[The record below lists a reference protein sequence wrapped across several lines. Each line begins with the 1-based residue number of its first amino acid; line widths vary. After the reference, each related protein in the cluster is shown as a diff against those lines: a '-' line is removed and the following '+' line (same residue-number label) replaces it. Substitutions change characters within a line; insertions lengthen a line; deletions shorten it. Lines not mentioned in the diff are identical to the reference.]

1 MADELARRQKW
12 LDNVSAPKQNA
23 TRHETSY
30 RTAKTMDE
38 IRKYFT
44 ELTATQLEQLT
55 QLGELYRTW
64 NERINV
70 VSRKD
75 IDNLYLHHVLHS
87 LAIAEY
93 VQFKGGTRVLDFGTG
108 GGFPGIPLAIVFP
121 ECSFKLIDRT
131 AKKIRV
137 TQEIAAAIG
146 LTNATAEQKAG
157 EEERG
162 EYDFVV
168 SRAVMPLPDLM
179 KIVKK
184 NISREQRN
192 ALPNGLICLK
202 GGNLDAETRTVKKVV
217 DITPVGN
224 WFEDAWFEEK
234 NVVYVPM

>member
-1 MADELARRQKW
+1 
-12 LDNVSAPKQNA
+12 
-23 TRHETSY
+23 
-30 RTAKTMDE
+30 MDE

-44 ELTATQLEQLT
+44 KLTATQLEQLT

-87 LAIAEY
+87 LAIAKY
-93 VQFKGGTRVLDFGTG
+93 VQFKAGTRVLDFGTG

-121 ECSFKLIDRT
+121 ECRFKLIDRT

-157 EEERG
+157 EEERD

-184 NISREQRN
+184 NISLEQRN

-202 GGNLDAETRTVKKVV
+202 GGNLDAETRTVRKVV

-224 WFEDAWFEEK
+224 WFEDEWFEEK

>member
-1 MADELARRQKW
+1 
-12 LDNVSAPKQNA
+12 
-23 TRHETSY
+23 
-30 RTAKTMDE
+30 MDE

-87 LAIAEY
+87 LAIAKY
-93 VQFKGGTRVLDFGTG
+93 VQFKTGTRVLDFGTG

-121 ECSFKLIDRT
+121 ECRFKLIDRT

-137 TQEIAAAIG
+137 TQEIATAIG

-224 WFEDAWFEEK
+224 WFENEWFEEK

>member
-1 MADELARRQKW
+1 
-12 LDNVSAPKQNA
+12 
-23 TRHETSY
+23 
-30 RTAKTMDE
+30 MDE

-87 LAIAEY
+87 LAIAKY
-93 VQFKGGTRVLDFGTG
+93 VQFKTGTRVLDFGTG

-121 ECSFKLIDRT
+121 ECRFKLIDRT

-202 GGNLDAETRTVKKVV
+202 GGNLDAETRTVRKVV

-224 WFEDAWFEEK
+224 WFENEWFEEK

>member
-1 MADELARRQKW
+1 MADELARRQN
-12 LDNVSAPKQNA
+12 LPDNVSSATDA

-30 RTAKTMDE
+30 RRAKTMDE

-87 LAIAEY
+87 LAIAKY
-93 VQFKGGTRVLDFGTG
+93 VQFKAGTRVLDFGTG

-121 ECSFKLIDRT
+121 ECRFKLIDRT

-137 TQEIAAAIG
+137 TQEIATAIG

-224 WFEDAWFEEK
+224 WFENEWFEEK

>member
-1 MADELARRQKW
+1 
-12 LDNVSAPKQNA
+12 
-23 TRHETSY
+23 
-30 RTAKTMDE
+30 MDE

-87 LAIAEY
+87 MAIAKY
-93 VQFKGGTRVLDFGTG
+93 VQFKTGTRVLDFGTG

-224 WFEDAWFEEK
+224 WFDDAWFEEK

>member
-1 MADELARRQKW
+1 
-12 LDNVSAPKQNA
+12 
-23 TRHETSY
+23 
-30 RTAKTMDE
+30 MDE

-87 LAIAEY
+87 LAIAKY
-93 VQFKGGTRVLDFGTG
+93 VQFKAGTRVLDFGTG

-121 ECSFKLIDRT
+121 ECRFKLIDRT

-179 KIVKK
+179 KIVQK
-184 NISREQRN
+184 NISREQHN

-224 WFEDAWFEEK
+224 WFEDEWFEEK

>member
-1 MADELARRQKW
+1 
-12 LDNVSAPKQNA
+12 
-23 TRHETSY
+23 
-30 RTAKTMDE
+30 MDE

-44 ELTATQLEQLT
+44 ELTATQFEQLT

-87 LAIAEY
+87 LAIAKY
-93 VQFKGGTRVLDFGTG
+93 VQFKTGTRVLDFGTG

-121 ECSFKLIDRT
+121 ECRFKLIDRT

-202 GGNLDAETRTVKKVV
+202 GGNLDAETRTVRKVV

-224 WFEDAWFEEK
+224 WFEDEWFEEK

>member
-1 MADELARRQKW
+1 
-12 LDNVSAPKQNA
+12 
-23 TRHETSY
+23 
-30 RTAKTMDE
+30 MDE

-87 LAIAEY
+87 LAIAKY
-93 VQFKGGTRVLDFGTG
+93 VQFKAGTRVLDFGTG

-121 ECSFKLIDRT
+121 ECRFKLIDRT

-184 NISREQRN
+184 NISQKQQN

-202 GGNLDAETRTVKKVV
+202 GGNLDAETRSVKKVV
-217 DITPVGN
+217 DVTPVSN
-224 WFEDAWFEEK
+224 WFDEAWFEEK

>member
-1 MADELARRQKW
+1 MDELARRQKW
-12 LDNVSAPKQNA
+12 PDNVSAPKQNA

-44 ELTATQLEQLT
+44 KLTATQLEQLT

-87 LAIAEY
+87 LAIAKY
-93 VQFKGGTRVLDFGTG
+93 VQFKTGTRVLDFGTG

-121 ECSFKLIDRT
+121 ECRFKLIDRT

-202 GGNLDAETRTVKKVV
+202 GGNLDAETRTVRKVV

-224 WFEDAWFEEK
+224 WFEDEWFEEK

>member
-1 MADELARRQKW
+1 MADELARRQN
-12 LDNVSAPKQNA
+12 LPDNVSSATDA

-87 LAIAEY
+87 LAIAKY
-93 VQFKGGTRVLDFGTG
+93 VQFKTGTRVLDFGTG

-121 ECSFKLIDRT
+121 ECRFKLIDRT

-179 KIVKK
+179 KIVQK

-224 WFEDAWFEEK
+224 WFEDEWFEEK

>member
-1 MADELARRQKW
+1 
-12 LDNVSAPKQNA
+12 
-23 TRHETSY
+23 
-30 RTAKTMDE
+30 MDE

-44 ELTATQLEQLT
+44 ELTATQFEQLT

-87 LAIAEY
+87 LAIAKY
-93 VQFKGGTRVLDFGTG
+93 VQFKAGTRVLDFGTG

-121 ECSFKLIDRT
+121 ECRFKLIDRT

-202 GGNLDAETRTVKKVV
+202 GGNLDAETRMVKKVV

-224 WFEDAWFEEK
+224 WFEDEWFEEK

>member
-1 MADELARRQKW
+1 
-12 LDNVSAPKQNA
+12 
-23 TRHETSY
+23 
-30 RTAKTMDE
+30 MDE

-87 LAIAEY
+87 LAIAKY
-93 VQFKGGTRVLDFGTG
+93 VQFKTGTRVLDFGTG

-121 ECSFKLIDRT
+121 ECRFKLIDRT

-184 NISREQRN
+184 NISREQHN

-202 GGNLDAETRTVKKVV
+202 GGNLEAETRTVKKVV
-217 DITPVGN
+217 GITPVGN
-224 WFEDAWFEEK
+224 WFEDEWFEGK

>member
-1 MADELARRQKW
+1 
-12 LDNVSAPKQNA
+12 
-23 TRHETSY
+23 
-30 RTAKTMDE
+30 MDE

-87 LAIAEY
+87 LSIAKY
-93 VQFKGGTRVLDFGTG
+93 VQFKAGTRVLDFGTG

-121 ECSFKLIDRT
+121 ECRFKLIDRT

-137 TQEIAAAIG
+137 TQEIAAVIG

-179 KIVKK
+179 KIVQK
-184 NISREQRN
+184 NISLEQRN

-224 WFEDAWFEEK
+224 WFENEWFEEK

>member
-1 MADELARRQKW
+1 
-12 LDNVSAPKQNA
+12 
-23 TRHETSY
+23 
-30 RTAKTMDE
+30 MDE

-87 LAIAEY
+87 LAIAKY
-93 VQFKGGTRVLDFGTG
+93 VQFKTGTRVLDFGTG

-179 KIVKK
+179 KIVQK
-184 NISREQRN
+184 NISREQHN

-202 GGNLDAETRTVKKVV
+202 GGNLDAETCTVKKVV

-224 WFEDAWFEEK
+224 WFEDEWFEEK

>member
-1 MADELARRQKW
+1 
-12 LDNVSAPKQNA
+12 
-23 TRHETSY
+23 
-30 RTAKTMDE
+30 MDE

-87 LAIAEY
+87 LAIAKY
-93 VQFKGGTRVLDFGTG
+93 VQFKTGTRVLDFGTG

-121 ECSFKLIDRT
+121 ECRFKLIDRT

-202 GGNLDAETRTVKKVV
+202 GGNLDAETRMVKKVV

-224 WFEDAWFEEK
+224 WFEDEWFEEK

>member
-1 MADELARRQKW
+1 
-12 LDNVSAPKQNA
+12 
-23 TRHETSY
+23 
-30 RTAKTMDE
+30 MDE

-75 IDNLYLHHVLHS
+75 IDNLYMHHVLHS
-87 LAIAEY
+87 LSIAKY
-93 VQFKGGTRVLDFGTG
+93 VQFKAGTRVLDFGTG

-121 ECSFKLIDRT
+121 ECRFKLIDRT

-146 LTNATAEQKAG
+146 LTNASAEQKAG

-224 WFEDAWFEEK
+224 WFENEWFEEK

>member
-1 MADELARRQKW
+1 
-12 LDNVSAPKQNA
+12 
-23 TRHETSY
+23 
-30 RTAKTMDE
+30 MDE

-87 LAIAEY
+87 LAIAKY
-93 VQFKGGTRVLDFGTG
+93 VQFKAGTRVLDFGTG

-121 ECSFKLIDRT
+121 ECRFKLIDRT

-137 TQEIAAAIG
+137 TQEIATVIG

-184 NISREQRN
+184 NISLEQRN

-202 GGNLDAETRTVKKVV
+202 GGNLDAETRTVRKVV

-224 WFEDAWFEEK
+224 WFEDEWFEEK

>member
-1 MADELARRQKW
+1 
-12 LDNVSAPKQNA
+12 
-23 TRHETSY
+23 
-30 RTAKTMDE
+30 MDE

-87 LAIAEY
+87 LSIAKY
-93 VQFKGGTRVLDFGTG
+93 VQFKAGTRVLDFGTG

-121 ECSFKLIDRT
+121 ECRFKLIDRT

-202 GGNLDAETRTVKKVV
+202 GGNLDAETRMVKKVV

-224 WFEDAWFEEK
+224 WFEDEWFEEK

>member
-1 MADELARRQKW
+1 
-12 LDNVSAPKQNA
+12 
-23 TRHETSY
+23 
-30 RTAKTMDE
+30 MDE

-44 ELTATQLEQLT
+44 ELTATQLERLT

-75 IDNLYLHHVLHS
+75 IDNLYMHHVLHS
-87 LAIAEY
+87 LAIAKY
-93 VQFKGGTRVLDFGTG
+93 VQFKAGTRVLDFGTG

-121 ECSFKLIDRT
+121 ECRFKLIDRT

-192 ALPNGLICLK
+192 VLPNGLICLK
-202 GGNLDAETRTVKKVV
+202 GGNLDAETRMVKKVV

-224 WFEDAWFEEK
+224 WFEDEWFEEK

>member
-1 MADELARRQKW
+1 
-12 LDNVSAPKQNA
+12 
-23 TRHETSY
+23 
-30 RTAKTMDE
+30 MDE

-87 LAIAEY
+87 LAIAKY
-93 VQFKGGTRVLDFGTG
+93 VQFKAGTRVLDFGTG

-202 GGNLDAETRTVKKVV
+202 GGNLDAETCTVKKVV

-224 WFEDAWFEEK
+224 WFEDEWFEEK

>member
-1 MADELARRQKW
+1 
-12 LDNVSAPKQNA
+12 
-23 TRHETSY
+23 
-30 RTAKTMDE
+30 MDE

-87 LAIAEY
+87 LAIAKY
-93 VQFKGGTRVLDFGTG
+93 VQFKAGTRVLDFGTG

-121 ECSFKLIDRT
+121 ECRFKLMDRT

-202 GGNLDAETRTVKKVV
+202 GGNLDAETCTVKKVV

-224 WFEDAWFEEK
+224 WFEDEWFEEK

>member
-1 MADELARRQKW
+1 
-12 LDNVSAPKQNA
+12 
-23 TRHETSY
+23 
-30 RTAKTMDE
+30 MDE
-38 IRKYFT
+38 IRKYFI

-87 LAIAEY
+87 LAIAKY
-93 VQFKGGTRVLDFGTG
+93 VQFKTGTRVLDFGTG

-131 AKKIRV
+131 AKKIRA

-184 NISREQRN
+184 NISREQHN

-224 WFEDAWFEEK
+224 WFEDEWFEEK

>member
-1 MADELARRQKW
+1 
-12 LDNVSAPKQNA
+12 
-23 TRHETSY
+23 
-30 RTAKTMDE
+30 MDE

-87 LAIAEY
+87 LAIAKY
-93 VQFKGGTRVLDFGTG
+93 VQFKTGTRVLDFGTG

-168 SRAVMPLPDLM
+168 SRAVLPLPDLM

-224 WFEDAWFEEK
+224 WFEDEWFEEK

>member
-1 MADELARRQKW
+1 
-12 LDNVSAPKQNA
+12 
-23 TRHETSY
+23 
-30 RTAKTMDE
+30 MDE

-44 ELTATQLEQLT
+44 ELTATQLERLT

-87 LAIAEY
+87 LSIAKY
-93 VQFKGGTRVLDFGTG
+93 VQFKTGTRVLDFGTG

-121 ECSFKLIDRT
+121 ECRFKLIDRT

-162 EYDFVV
+162 EFDFVV

-224 WFEDAWFEEK
+224 WFEDEWFEEK

>member
-1 MADELARRQKW
+1 
-12 LDNVSAPKQNA
+12 
-23 TRHETSY
+23 
-30 RTAKTMDE
+30 MDE

-87 LAIAEY
+87 LAIAKY
-93 VQFKGGTRVLDFGTG
+93 VQFKAGTRVLDFGTG

-121 ECSFKLIDRT
+121 ECRFKLIDRT

-157 EEERG
+157 EEEWG

-202 GGNLDAETRTVKKVV
+202 GGNLDAETCTVKKVV

-224 WFEDAWFEEK
+224 WFEDEWFEEK

>member
-1 MADELARRQKW
+1 
-12 LDNVSAPKQNA
+12 
-23 TRHETSY
+23 
-30 RTAKTMDE
+30 MDE
-38 IRKYFT
+38 IHKYFT

-75 IDNLYLHHVLHS
+75 IGNLYLHHVLHS
-87 LAIAEY
+87 LAIAKY
-93 VQFKGGTRVLDFGTG
+93 VQFKTGTRVLDFGTG

-121 ECSFKLIDRT
+121 ECRFKLIDRT

-224 WFEDAWFEEK
+224 WFEDEWFEEK

>member
-1 MADELARRQKW
+1 MDELARRQN
-12 LDNVSAPKQNA
+12 LPDNVSSA
-23 TRHETSY
+23 TDATGHETSY

-87 LAIAEY
+87 LAIAKY
-93 VQFKGGTRVLDFGTG
+93 VQFKTGTRVLDFGTG

-121 ECSFKLIDRT
+121 ECRFKLIDRT

-137 TQEIAAAIG
+137 TQEIAVAIG

-224 WFEDAWFEEK
+224 WFEDEWFEEK

>member
-1 MADELARRQKW
+1 
-12 LDNVSAPKQNA
+12 
-23 TRHETSY
+23 
-30 RTAKTMDE
+30 MDE

-44 ELTATQLEQLT
+44 KLTATQLEQLT

-75 IDNLYLHHVLHS
+75 IDNLYMHHVLHS
-87 LAIAEY
+87 LSIAKY
-93 VQFKGGTRVLDFGTG
+93 VQFKAGTRVLDFGTG

-121 ECSFKLIDRT
+121 ECRFKLIDRT

-184 NISREQRN
+184 NISPEQRN

-202 GGNLDAETRTVKKVV
+202 GGNLDSETRTVKKVV

-224 WFEDAWFEEK
+224 WFEDEWFEEK

>member
-121 ECSFKLIDRT
+121 ECRFKLIDRT

-184 NISREQRN
+184 NVSREQRN

-224 WFEDAWFEEK
+224 WFEDEWFEEK

>member
-1 MADELARRQKW
+1 MPRK
-12 LDNVSAPKQNA
+12 NKI
-23 TRHETSY
+23 
-30 RTAKTMDE
+30 KTMDE
-38 IRKYFT
+38 IRKYFKN
-44 ELTATQLEQLT
+44 LTDEQQDQLT
-55 QLGELYRTW
+55 KLGELYRMW
-64 NERINV
+64 NEKINV

-87 LAIAEY
+87 LAIAKY
-93 VQFKGGTRVLDFGTG
+93 VQFKAGTRVLDFGTG

-121 ECSFKLIDRT
+121 ECRFKLIDRT

-179 KIVKK
+179 KIVQK

-224 WFEDAWFEEK
+224 WFEDEWFEEK

>member
-1 MADELARRQKW
+1 
-12 LDNVSAPKQNA
+12 
-23 TRHETSY
+23 
-30 RTAKTMDE
+30 MDE

-87 LAIAEY
+87 LAIAKY
-93 VQFKGGTRVLDFGTG
+93 VQFKAGTRVLDFGTG

-121 ECSFKLIDRT
+121 ECRFKLIDRT

-184 NISREQRN
+184 NISLEQRN

-217 DITPVGN
+217 DLTPVGN
-224 WFEDAWFEEK
+224 WFEDEWFEEK

>member
-87 LAIAEY
+87 LAIAKY
-93 VQFKGGTRVLDFGTG
+93 VQFKAGTRVLDFGTG

-121 ECSFKLIDRT
+121 ECRFKLIDRT

-224 WFEDAWFEEK
+224 WFEDEWFEEK

>member
-1 MADELARRQKW
+1 
-12 LDNVSAPKQNA
+12 
-23 TRHETSY
+23 
-30 RTAKTMDE
+30 MDE

-121 ECSFKLIDRT
+121 ECRFKLIDRT

-162 EYDFVV
+162 EYDCVV

-224 WFEDAWFEEK
+224 WFEDEWFEEK

>member
-1 MADELARRQKW
+1 
-12 LDNVSAPKQNA
+12 
-23 TRHETSY
+23 
-30 RTAKTMDE
+30 MDE

-44 ELTATQLEQLT
+44 ELTATQIEQLT

-87 LAIAEY
+87 LAIAKY
-93 VQFKGGTRVLDFGTG
+93 VQFKAGTRVLDFGTG

-121 ECSFKLIDRT
+121 ECRFKLIDRT

-224 WFEDAWFEEK
+224 WFEDEWFEEK

>member
-1 MADELARRQKW
+1 
-12 LDNVSAPKQNA
+12 
-23 TRHETSY
+23 
-30 RTAKTMDE
+30 MDE

-87 LAIAEY
+87 LAIAKY
-93 VQFKGGTRVLDFGTG
+93 VQFKAGTRVLDFGTG

-121 ECSFKLIDRT
+121 ECRFKLIDRT
-131 AKKIRV
+131 AKNLHVSK
-137 TQEIAAAIG
+137 EIATVIG
-146 LTNATAEQKAG
+146 LSNATTEQKAG

-202 GGNLDAETRTVKKVV
+202 GGNLDAETCTVKKVV

-224 WFEDAWFEEK
+224 WFEDEWFEEK

>member
-1 MADELARRQKW
+1 
-12 LDNVSAPKQNA
+12 
-23 TRHETSY
+23 
-30 RTAKTMDE
+30 MDE

-87 LAIAEY
+87 LAIAKY
-93 VQFKGGTRVLDFGTG
+93 VQFKTGTRVLDFGTG

-121 ECSFKLIDRT
+121 ECRFKLIDRT

-179 KIVKK
+179 KIVQK
-184 NISREQRN
+184 NISREQHN

-224 WFEDAWFEEK
+224 WFEDEWFEEK

>member
-1 MADELARRQKW
+1 
-12 LDNVSAPKQNA
+12 
-23 TRHETSY
+23 
-30 RTAKTMDE
+30 MDE

-87 LAIAEY
+87 LSIAKY
-93 VQFKGGTRVLDFGTG
+93 VQFKAGTRVLDFGTG

-121 ECSFKLIDRT
+121 ECRFKLIDRT

-224 WFEDAWFEEK
+224 WFEDEWFEEK